1 MFRYRRQKL
10 IALSSWAALLLLSLA
25 CGIPLSG
32 PPRPF
37 PIPEGPDD
45 DAGSPLSH
53 PDREFPIQSAAV
65 NSISFDPTGRWM
77 ATAGE
82 GGVITIWDFREM
94 RIALQL
100 RGHSGAVASVA
111 FASDGKLLASAG
123 KDKSVRLWDAANG
136 QLLRTLTGHTE
147 EVRSVAFSPAGIAV
161 ASGSS
166 DRTVRLWNVQ
176 TGREQAVLKGHSA
189 AVNVVRFSPNGATLA
204 SASDD
209 RTVWLWDVKSGG
221 LFQLLEA
228 HADPILAVEFSPD
241 GERLASAGANLAPL
255 NHRGTLN
262 FWNSATGREVPA
274 PPFRCAVSA
283 LAFRPDG
290 KALALAYFGEDRL
303 WNIQVLDVLDGQ
315 MLRHYVAH
323 RRRITQLAYSPDGAW
338 LVSVS
343 ADKTIRCWH

>member
-10 IALSSWAALLLLSLA
+10 ITLCSWAMLLLLSLA
-25 CGIPLSG
+25 CGIPLAG

-37 PIPEGPDD
+37 PIPGGPDD

-53 PDREFPIQSAAV
+53 PDREFPLQTSAV

-111 FASDGKLLASAG
+111 FAPDGKLLASAG
-123 KDKSVRLWDAANG
+123 RDKSVRLWDATTG
-136 QLLRTLTGHTE
+136 QLVRTLTGHTE
-147 EVRSVAFSPAGIAV
+147 EVRSVTFSPDGTVV

-176 TGREQAVLKGHSA
+176 TGREHVVLKGHSA
-189 AVNVVRFSPNGATLA
+189 AVNVVRFSPDGATLA

-209 RTVWLWDVKSGG
+209 RTVWLWDVKSDR

-228 HADPILAVEFSPD
+228 HADPILAVEFSPA
-241 GERLASAGANLAPL
+241 GERLATAGANLAPL
-255 NHRGTLN
+255 NHHGTLN
-262 FWNSATGREVPA
+262 FWNAATGREVPA
-274 PPFRCAVSA
+274 PPFRFAVSA

-290 KALALAYFGEDRL
+290 DALALAYFGEGRL
-303 WNIQVLDVLDGQ
+303 WNIQVLGLRDGQ
-315 MLRHYVAH
+315 TLRHYIAH
-323 RRRITQLAYSPDGAW
+323 RRRITQLAYSPDSAW

-343 ADKTIRCWH
+343 ADKAIRGWH